1 MVLPPKNFKD
11 EEYFIPKEIFESMD
25 INVSTTSILNEATSV
40 SGRKQMIDVSI
51 DKVTTDYDA
60 IIFVGGPGAIVYFD
74 NEKILNLA
82 KEFFNQKK
90 IVAAICL
97 APSILANAK
106 ILYGRR
112 ATAFPSEES
121 NLIKK
126 GAIYTGNIVTVDGN
140 IITGKGPG
148 AAREFASQILK
159 VLGR

>member
-25 INVSTTSILNEATSV
+25 IKVATTSSSNDAVSV
-40 SGRKQMIDVSI
+40 SGRKQMVDVSLDNVKI
-51 DKVTTDYDA
+51 DYDA
-60 IIFVGGPGAIVYFD
+60 VIFVGGPGAVVYFD

-121 NLIKK
+121 NLIDK

-140 IITGKGPG
+140 LITGKSPG